1 MPLVDTL
8 YGLLPYLPLID
19 SQKSIGLMRVIT
31 LDYHFSHN
39 NRNAFLNLI
48 TSCIY
53 AAPQPMSH
61 FIFTIL
67 KMIKDSL
74 YSPSDFC
81 SGLEFIVHFVELSQ
95 MGQYELKSKY
105 SDLIM
110 AITTRISR
118 YKHNDGIDEIA
129 TLQGTQKMSRIIA
142 LKMSNKQLDAC
153 DTEIRICPINFVAC
167 GRQKFMDL
175 SLFEDVEN
183 SLKADSALDGFNGVE
198 FNQYCVETF
207 DEVKEDKSVLQ
218 VILLRNFDDSKE
230 TKSDGAIIISPVG
243 DNKCYMEIKAKSPSG
258 SEIYA
263 IVEKESVGS
272 FVRVM
277 VEFRSAFNRVT

>member
-1 MPLVDTL
+1 
-8 YGLLPYLPLID
+8 
-19 SQKSIGLMRVIT
+19 
-31 LDYHFSHN
+31 
-39 NRNAFLNLI
+39 
-48 TSCIY
+48 
-53 AAPQPMSH
+53 
-61 FIFTIL
+61 
-67 KMIKDSL
+67 
-74 YSPSDFC
+74 
-81 SGLEFIVHFVELSQ
+81 
-95 MGQYELKSKY
+95 
-105 SDLIM
+105 
-110 AITTRISR
+110 
-118 YKHNDGIDEIA
+118 
-129 TLQGTQKMSRIIA
+129 
-142 LKMSNKQLDAC
+142 
-153 DTEIRICPINFVAC
+153 
-167 GRQKFMDL
+167 
-175 SLFEDVEN
+175 
-183 SLKADSALDGFNGVE
+183 LDGFNGVE